1 VSKILFNTFQIKK
14 LEKNP
19 NVIKA
24 SDRSIKYGAEFK
36 IRAVQ
41 ENLNG
46 KGPSQ
51 IFIDNGFDLEM
62 IGKKKAKQCLNRWR
76 KTYEQYGEV
85 GFYEERRGKRATGR
99 PKTTEETTE
108 HKLKKAEAKI
118 SFLESELEFLKKLD
132 ELERQAI
139 KRKR

>member
-1 VSKILFNTFQIKK
+1 MRKILFNTIQIKQ

-24 SDRSIKYGAEFK
+24 SDRSSKYGAEFK

-62 IGKKKAKQCLNRWR
+62 IGKKKAKQCLNR
-76 KTYEQYGEV
+76 
-85 GFYEERRGKRATGR
+85 
-99 PKTTEETTE
+99 
-108 HKLKKAEAKI
+108 
-118 SFLESELEFLKKLD
+118 
-132 ELERQAI
+132 
-139 KRKR
+139 